1 MDSKKIKIATLNLCL
16 GLKNK
21 KDEVKRLIKEN
32 EIDILCLQETE
43 IISNYP
49 VQLLSFG
56 GFNYESESNNV
67 KSRCGIYI
75 SNEINYVRRSDIEIA
90 NMHIIVIDLKDST
103 KTRIIN
109 VYRTFSPQPPQTQRE
124 FFVGQVALLSSIITA
139 NTILIGDF
147 NLDHRKR
154 FDINYSHKN
163 YFNLLNPLLL
173 EKNLTQIVKFDT
185 WSRYVNSVKV
195 CSILDHIYVKDPTVI
210 SSLSYIT
217 PTFGD
222 HVLLSF
228 VIHSSRTKPHTT
240 LKRNWKHYNKDKL
253 ISKLNEC
260 DWNIENDDVQNFWHV
275 FESKLVE
282 IIDTLCPL
290 EDTSSKNFLEPKPP
304 PLIKNKLNR
313 RNNLLKKMKTHPSD
327 SVRVSIK
334 LLNKEIKQYFYTAK
348 AKLIRRGI
356 LPGNSKTLWDAVKK
370 AKDQNLNSIPEEMFH
385 NNNLIAPNLLT
396 EHFGNFFTTKVNSII
411 TNLHSN
417 PRVYNGQKKVNE
429 QNSFFMSS
437 ADVLSCMSS
446 IKIKNCEGFDR
457 IPQRILVD
465 GANILINP
473 LSKLFQKIYF
483 QKEIPEQWLI
493 AKVTPI
499 HKKGQ
504 KNQIEN
510 YRPIANLCST
520 SKIFEKLILKRIQA
534 IEIFHKVDLTGKQ
547 QHGFKKCKSTSTL
560 ALQLQ
565 SLIARALDDDNYV
578 LMASV
583 DLSAA
588 FDVVNIDLLMKR
600 LRILGLPDDVL
611 SLVELWLRKR
621 LFYIDI
627 NGEISKLH
635 EIDYGTI
642 QGSILGPVLY
652 AIYVS
657 PLFDLTELSNFAD
670 DNFALTWHKNKQ
682 STISSMELKINVIV
696 NWLKDSGLKVNETKT
711 ELCLFYRRDT
721 PPIEITIGNDILK
734 SKTEMNVLGVIF
746 DSKLTWSSHVSKQIN
761 KANQAL
767 HAIRLIKKYF
777 KPNEI
782 LTLLTSNFYSI
793 LYYNSEVW
801 HIPNLKPEIK
811 QHLLSASANALKLA
825 QLQPD
830 RMESFLNIH
839 SNAERAT
846 PEKILLYK
854 HAILL
859 HKLYNLQTPPM
870 EWVDIH
876 FKQTFNSRQSKFNII
891 KSNNFKVGNNILS
904 NRLSVLNN
912 KIILSDLNLSLDS
925 FKCKYK
931 LSLLA
936 P

>member
-124 FFVGQVALLSSIITA
+124 FFVGQVALLSSLITA

-240 LKRNWKHYNKDKL
+240 FKRNWKHYNKDKL

-499 HKKGQ
+499 HKKGP

-534 IEIFHKVDLTGKQ
+534 IEIFHNVDLTGKQ

>member
-240 LKRNWKHYNKDKL
+240 FKRNWKHYNKDKL

-499 HKKGQ
+499 HKKGP

>member
-43 IISNYP
+43 ISSNYP
-49 VQLLSFG
+49 TQLLSFG
-56 GFNYESESNNV
+56 GFNYESECNNV

-75 SNEINYVRRSDIEIA
+75 SNEIKYVRRSDVEIA
-90 NMHIIVIDLKDST
+90 NMHIIVIDLKDKH

-109 VYRTFSPQPPQTQRE
+109 VYRTFSPQPPLTQRA
-124 FFVGQVALLSSIITA
+124 FFEGQVALLSSIITKS
-139 NTILIGDF
+139 TILIGDF

-154 FDINYSHKN
+154 FDITYSHKN
-163 YFNLLNPLLL
+163 YFNLLNPILI
-173 EKNLTQIVKFDT
+173 ENNLTQIVTFDT

-195 CSILDHIYVKDPTVI
+195 CSIIDHIYVKDPTSI
-210 SSLSYIT
+210 SSLSCMT

-222 HVLLSF
+222 HVLITF
-228 VIHSSRTKPHTT
+228 VVHSSRTKPNTFF
-240 LKRNWKHYNKDKL
+240 KRNWKHYTKERLLN
-253 ISKLNEC
+253 KLNEC
-260 DWNIENDDVQNFWHV
+260 DWNIKNDDVQSFWHA
-275 FESKLVE
+275 FESKLIE
-282 IIDTLCPL
+282 ITDNLCPI
-290 EDTSSKNFLEPKPP
+290 ESTSSNKFHESKPP

-313 RNNLLKKMKTHPSD
+313 RNNLLKKMKTHPTD
-327 SVRVSIK
+327 SVRLTIK
-334 LLNKEIKQYFYTAK
+334 LLNKEIKQYFYIEK
-348 AKLIRRGI
+348 SKLIRRGI

-370 AKDQNLNSIPEEMFH
+370 AKDQNLNMIPEEMFH
-385 NNNLIAPNLLT
+385 NNTLIATDLLPDQ
-396 EHFGNFFTTKVNSII
+396 FGNFFTTKVTSII
-411 TNLHSN
+411 TNLRSN
-417 PRVYNGQKKVNE
+417 PLVYNGQKKVDE

-437 ADVLSCMSS
+437 ADILSCIKS

-473 LSKLFQKIYF
+473 LSKLFEKIYF
-483 QKEIPEQWLI
+483 QKQIPEQWLI

-499 HKKGQ
+499 HKKGP

-534 IEIFHKVDLTGKQ
+534 IEIFHNADLTGKQ

-621 LFYIDI
+621 LFYVDI
-627 NGEISKLH
+627 NGEISKLY

-670 DNFALTWHKNKQ
+670 DNFALTWHTNKQ
-682 STISSMELKINVIV
+682 SAINEMELKLNLIV

-721 PPIEITIGNDILK
+721 PPIEITISNEILK
-734 SKTEMNVLGVIF
+734 SLTEMNVLGVIF

-767 HAIRLIKKYF
+767 HAIRY
-777 KPNEI
+777 
-782 LTLLTSNFYSI
+782 
-793 LYYNSEVW
+793 
-801 HIPNLKPEIK
+801 
-811 QHLLSASANALKLA
+811 
-825 QLQPD
+825 
-830 RMESFLNIH
+830 
-839 SNAERAT
+839 
-846 PEKILLYK
+846 
-854 HAILL
+854 
-859 HKLYNLQTPPM
+859 
-870 EWVDIH
+870 
-876 FKQTFNSRQSKFNII
+876 
-891 KSNNFKVGNNILS
+891 
-904 NRLSVLNN
+904 
-912 KIILSDLNLSLDS
+912 
-925 FKCKYK
+925 
-931 LSLLA
+931 
-936 P
+936 